1 MPLQPFLA
9 LHPSRSHRPG
19 WSRTGRGLC
28 LPQPRAHPG
37 FGVSSQLWVP
47 FWVCRPLPALGPV
60 ALWGLSKAADFPWSF
75 WGLNSVL
82 GCPPCSGSA
91 DGSAELLSRIRAP
104 ALPLS
109 VLIRSRE
116 SLWGH
121 FGARSPTP
129 CPGSPRGSH
138 SDPAAPAAPGPGDIR
153 SPAGDTRTKA
163 SAPGVNKAP
172 GSI

>member
-1 MPLQPFLA
+1 MC
-9 LHPSRSHRPG
+9 HPSPSLPCTRPG
-19 WSRTGRGLC
+19 ATGQDGAGRGGGSAFRS
-28 LPQPRAHPG
+28 PRAHPG
-37 FGVSSQLWVP
+37 FGVSSLLWVP
-47 FWVCRPLPALGPV
+47 FWVCHPLPALSPV

-91 DGSAELLSRIRAP
+91 DGGVELLSRIRAP

-109 VLIRSRE
+109 VLTRSRE

-138 SDPAAPAAPGPGDIR
+138 SDPAAPGGR
-153 SPAGDTRTKA
+153 HSHK
-163 SAPGVNKAP
+163 GVCTGGK
-172 GSI
+172 